1 MFLHDRFR
9 IVCLCTDDRVDRRIL
24 DGARMFT
31 EAGDPTMVIAM
42 APPGDLRDEESYP
55 DVPIFRMLAPHS
67 PQLEPPQGALEAID
81 QLGRRFGFHR
91 RMLSVA
97 RAFPA
102 DVIIANDLPQL
113 AAGIVVAR
121 ETGAALIYDA
131 HEFFPL
137 QQFAP
142 EVSADLEAVERA
154 LIGHADAVVTVN
166 DSIADLIAMKYR
178 CPRPPVILNC
188 PSHRHG
194 AIPARA
200 DSPLRGFLGV
210 RPDQRVLLY
219 QGGLS
224 PFRNLD
230 VLVESM
236 ARLPDDG
243 IVLAMMG
250 KDNAMGQQLRDRAQA
265 LGILGTRVM
274 FVPEQP
280 ANALLPW
287 TVGADAGIIPYP
299 HIDINTWFMSP
310 NKLFEFMSVGLPIL
324 APHGPEVRRFVG
336 DQGIGMNFHLATH
349 DDFVRAITTF
359 FAGPLDAWRTRAA
372 EVAHQYTWETE
383 GLKWFPI
390 LAAARAARDARLAS
404 ATGDHTT
411 ATSTTAT
418 STTAA
423 SANATSVN
431 ATSANANSAT
441 HPLAPHQNAEAA

>member
-1 MFLHDRFR
+1 
-9 IVCLCTDDRVDRRIL
+9 
-24 DGARMFT
+24 
-31 EAGDPTMVIAM
+31 
-42 APPGDLRDEESYP
+42 
-55 DVPIFRMLAPHS
+55 
-67 PQLEPPQGALEAID
+67 
-81 QLGRRFGFHR
+81 
-91 RMLSVA
+91 
-97 RAFPA
+97 
-102 DVIIANDLPQL
+102 
-113 AAGIVVAR
+113 
-121 ETGAALIYDA
+121 
-131 HEFFPL
+131 
-137 QQFAP
+137 
-142 EVSADLEAVERA
+142 
-154 LIGHADAVVTVN
+154 
-166 DSIADLIAMKYR
+166 
-178 CPRPPVILNC
+178 VILNC

-194 AIPARA
+194 SIPARE

-236 ARLPDDG
+236 ARLPDDR

-250 KDNAMGQQLRDRAQA
+250 KDNSMGQQLREKAQA

-280 ANALLPW
+280 ASALLPW

-349 DDFVRAITTF
+349 DDFARAITTF
-359 FAGPLDAWRTRAA
+359 FAGPLDAWRVRAA

-390 LAAARAARDARLAS
+390 LAAARAARDARLA
-404 ATGDHTT
+404 
-411 ATSTTAT
+411 
-418 STTAA
+418 
-423 SANATSVN
+423 
-431 ATSANANSAT
+431 
-441 HPLAPHQNAEAA
+441 EAA